1 MSKKSSKL
9 SIPRKYKNDKL
20 TSVEF
25 NEVVDTINNLV
36 DDVDENGTA
45 DAEVVEQLSSQIEEL
60 NSYINTQVSPSID
73 ELLSYSRE
81 LLGATISNKSY
92 IDTLLEESANLLHVS
107 QGHETRITTV
117 EDLLSS
123 SQRLV
128 ESLGLTAHDIP
139 TTNNNVQQDIDSLLA
154 QSAALLDAI
163 NTKHEEAISY
173 TETSYTRMK
182 EYVDD
187 SYSRLYGYVED
198 TTLTFTVEGLRPTY
212 GDNTTI
218 NEE

>member
-36 DDVDENGTA
+36 DDVEENGTA
-45 DAEVVEQLSSQIEEL
+45 DAEVVEQLSSQVNEL
-60 NSYINTQVSPSID
+60 NSYISTQVTPSID

-81 LLGATISNKSY
+81 LLGVTKSNKSY
-92 IDTLLEESANLLHVS
+92 IDTLLERSASLLNVS

-123 SQRLV
+123 SQKLV
-128 ESLGLTAHDIP
+128 ESLGLTAYDIP

-154 QSAALLDAI
+154 RSSEILGKI
-163 NTKHEEAISY
+163 NYIETTYATKTYVNENIQ
-173 TETSYTRMK
+173 TSYNRM
-182 EYVDD
+182 
-187 SYSRLYGYVED
+187 YSYVED
-198 TTLTFTVEGLRPTY
+198 TTLTFTIEGIK
-212 GDNTTI
+212 DNTQV
-218 NEE
+218 